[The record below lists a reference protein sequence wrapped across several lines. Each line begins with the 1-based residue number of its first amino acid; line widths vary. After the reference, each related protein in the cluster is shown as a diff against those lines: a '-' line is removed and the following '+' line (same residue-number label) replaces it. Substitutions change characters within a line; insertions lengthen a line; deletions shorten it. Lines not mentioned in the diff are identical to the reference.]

1 MEVVCA
7 VIKRHIVQDGR
18 NIVGYLIGITDS
30 GWEFIGGKVDG
41 QECHPDAIKRVVI
54 NQVGAEIEIMAL
66 QHPITHSFHQVKIF
80 KAMALQMQID
90 QK

>member
-66 QHPITHSFHQVKIF
+66 QHPITHSFHQVKF
-80 KAMALQMQID
+80 RKAMALRMQID